1 MSTQF
6 PPIPPDPRHSVSR
19 IVDAPQT
26 TSITIKGGFWRGAI
40 GAVTGLVAA
49 AFIFILGLVLGIG
62 GGVAAVSG
70 TMPVQTTTVREGF
83 SSTVAI
89 LPIQGGID
97 EFTAEFVDRS
107 VLFIIEDGGFD
118 AVVLRVDSGGGGV
131 TASDQ
136 IWHSIGK
143 LKAAGIPVV
152 ASYGGMAASGG
163 YYVSCAAD
171 EIIAEP
177 TCVTGSIG
185 VIAQVF
191 TMEGLVDKVGIRPIT
206 IIATGSPDKATGNDT
221 FRSWDEK
228 DRAVVQKLLDVSHAN
243 FVQRV
248 FDGRR
253 SKFQTIEAARAV
265 ATGEV
270 FDAERAMQQGLIDSI
285 GYLDDAIAAAEGRA
299 GLAQGSAAIVRF
311 EQPID
316 VFGGLLGASAKTPA
330 IRSAADLRSLAS
342 ELATPRLKYQ
352 VNF

>member
-1 MSTQF
+1 
-6 PPIPPDPRHSVSR
+6 
-19 IVDAPQT
+19 
-26 TSITIKGGFWRGAI
+26 
-40 GAVTGLVAA
+40 
-49 AFIFILGLVLGIG
+49 
-62 GGVAAVSG
+62 
-70 TMPVQTTTVREGF
+70 
-83 SSTVAI
+83 
-89 LPIQGGID
+89 
-97 EFTAEFVDRS
+97 
-107 VLFIIEDGGFD
+107 
-118 AVVLRVDSGGGGV
+118 
-131 TASDQ
+131 
-136 IWHSIGK
+136 
-143 LKAAGIPVV
+143 
-152 ASYGGMAASGG
+152 MAASGG